1 MHRLF
6 SLFIV
11 LLLVFRGLLGD
22 AMAMGNV
29 APPAGPAHFAGASHE
44 MAGAGHAAHAASD
57 AHGAPAAAQAH
68 DAALGEACTARSA
81 GACEHAHGASCAAC
95 GICHS
100 ALSLSA
106 FLVRVPDAA
115 AGIRPAGL
123 SPRFVSAL
131 PLQAVKPPIS

>member
-29 APPAGPAHFAGASHE
+29 APPAAPAHSAGASHD
-44 MAGAGHAAHAASD
+44 MAGAGHAAHAAS
-57 AHGAPAAAQAH
+57 AAQGAPAAAHAH
-68 DAALGEACTARSA
+68 DAAPGEACAAQDA
-81 GACEHAHGASCAAC
+81 GGCEHAHGAACAAC

-100 ALSLSA
+100 ALSPGA
-106 FLVRVPDAA
+106 FLLRAPDAV

-131 PLQAVKPPIS
+131 ALQAVKPPIS

>member
-29 APPAGPAHFAGASHE
+29 AAPPGPAHSAGASHD
-44 MAGAGHAAHAASD
+44 MAGAGHAAHAASA
-57 AHGAPAAAQAH
+57 AHGTHTQLPGP
-68 DAALGEACTARSA
+68 GEACAAQDA
-81 GACEHAHGASCAAC
+81 GGCEHAHGAACAAC

-100 ALSLSA
+100 ALSLGA
-106 FLVRVPDAA
+106 FVLRVPEAV

-131 PLQAVKPPIS
+131 ALQAVKPPIS